1 LVSASTAAFEGRFVF
16 LATGV
21 LDLPTKRDGRKG
33 ARSKEHSKMT
43 TRVGVGGPS
52 TGVYETATAPRVTP
66 APAHPFQ
73 QVMYAG
79 SAAIVNGA
87 EAAVTHLP
95 GGGILAAAMRPGAS
109 NAAFSLS
116 SPVSASA
123 NNRPEGPTG
132 TAGAGTAG
140 LATSTGGNSGAPG
153 SADPSIEQVM
163 SQDADQNM
171 YYLKLQE
178 QMSAES
184 RTYSAISN
192 VLKARHD
199 TMKNAIGNIR

>member
-1 LVSASTAAFEGRFVF
+1 
-16 LATGV
+16 
-21 LDLPTKRDGRKG
+21 
-33 ARSKEHSKMT
+33 MT
-43 TRVGVGGPS
+43 TRVSVGGPS
-52 TGVYETATAPRVTP
+52 TGVYATQTAPRVTP

-73 QVMYAG
+73 QVMSAG

-95 GGGILAAAMRPGAS
+95 GGGILAAAMRPGAAS
-109 NAAFSLS
+109 GIGALS
-116 SPVSASA
+116 MPASASL

-132 TAGAGTAG
+132 TAGTASGLGT
-140 LATSTGGNSGAPG
+140 TTGSGMTG
-153 SADPSIEQVM
+153 TGDPSIEQVM

-184 RTYSAISN
+184 RSYSAISN